1 MKENSKKNL
10 PKAPWW
16 LKAWGVI
23 AFYGLMI
30 GATETPDGGLA
41 FWWTASW
48 LANFGIFGAVSNR
61 YDWGDD
67 KRSQD
72 AAKKTEGAE

>member
-1 MKENSKKNL
+1 MEQNSKKQQQ

-16 LKAWGVI
+16 LKLWGGI
-23 AFYGLMI
+23 AFFGLFL
-30 GATETPDGGLA
+30 GAAETPDGGLA

-61 YDWGDD
+61 YDWDD
-67 KRSQD
+67 GKEP
-72 AAKKTEGAE
+72 AKETEGAE